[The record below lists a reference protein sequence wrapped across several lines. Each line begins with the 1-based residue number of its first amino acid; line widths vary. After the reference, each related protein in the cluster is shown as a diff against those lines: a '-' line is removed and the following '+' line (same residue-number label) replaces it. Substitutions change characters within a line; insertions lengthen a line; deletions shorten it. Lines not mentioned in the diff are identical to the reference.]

1 MRMCQNGGPFD
12 VEDTMEKLISEL
24 IRLYLLPGSPAAQA
38 QTQRGEGRACVPV
51 DLASDGFTRAI
62 ALPFRRAAGEDA
74 HHWDR
79 LCTVA
84 NALQA
89 DFGFPAPA
97 VSVASAGGYVLW
109 LSLAVPVP
117 LADARRF
124 VAGLARLWP
133 DTLPP
138 ADAIVGAPV
147 ELPPCLDAATGRWAA
162 FIHPGMGASFA
173 DESGLEMAPPAPGQV
188 AFLDG
193 LESIGAGQFQA
204 ALARLEPAASPAP
217 VQPAAASAPRDGG
230 APDGLLLKDATLDDI
245 VRHLHARN
253 IEPTFRFLV
262 DQAPR

>member
-1 MRMCQNGGPFD
+1 
-12 VEDTMEKLISEL
+12 MEKLISEL
-24 IRLYLLPGSPAAQA
+24 TRLYLLPDSPAARA
-38 QTQRGEGRACVPV
+38 LAQRGAGGPCAPV
-51 DLASDGFTRAI
+51 ALVSDAGLTRAI
-62 ALPFRRAAGEDA
+62 AIPFRKAAGEDA

-109 LSLAVPVP
+109 LSLAAPVAV
-117 LADARRF
+117 ADARRF
-124 VAGLARLWP
+124 VDGLARLWP
-133 DTLPP
+133 DMLPP
-138 ADAIVGAPV
+138 ADAVIGAPV

-193 LESIGAGQFQA
+193 LESIGTEQFQA
-204 ALARLEPAASPAP
+204 ALARLT
-217 VQPAAASAPRDGG
+217 PAAAPAQPAVASVPRDGG
-230 APDGLLLKDATLDDI
+230 PSDGLLLKDATLEDI